1 MSNPHFF
8 TNDDGSEDVTD
19 EEREYFRKQW
29 DNEDIEYGICP
40 SGRFKLGIH
49 SVKQIISCALK
60 DIRLIL
66 GSENK

>member
-8 TNDDGSEDVTD
+8 LDGSEDVTD

-40 SGRFKLGIH
+40 SCRFKLGLH
-49 SVKQIISCALK
+49 SVKQIISCAINN
-60 DIRLIL
+60 IRSVL
-66 GSENK
+66 GVEKV

>member
-1 MSNPHFF
+1 MSSPHFF

-19 EEREYFRKQW
+19 EEREELFEKW
-29 DNEDIEYGICP
+29 DKEDREHVCP
-40 SGRFKLGIH
+40 SCRFKLGIH

>member
-8 TNDDGSEDVTD
+8 PDGSEDVTD

-40 SGRFKLGIH
+40 SCRFKLGLH
-49 SVKQIISCALK
+49 SVKQIISCAINN
-60 DIRLIL
+60 IRSVL
-66 GSENK
+66 GVEKV